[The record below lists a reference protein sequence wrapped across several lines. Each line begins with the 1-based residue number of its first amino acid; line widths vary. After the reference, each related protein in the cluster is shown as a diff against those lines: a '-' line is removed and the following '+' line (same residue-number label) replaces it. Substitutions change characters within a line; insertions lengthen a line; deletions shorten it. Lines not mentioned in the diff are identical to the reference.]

1 MTARGGIL
9 KKLHFEIGS
18 KLIEGNA
25 FDINPLR
32 RLYNKYSSDE
42 EMLTEFIK
50 LYFNIIADMSYY

>member
-1 MTARGGIL
+1 M